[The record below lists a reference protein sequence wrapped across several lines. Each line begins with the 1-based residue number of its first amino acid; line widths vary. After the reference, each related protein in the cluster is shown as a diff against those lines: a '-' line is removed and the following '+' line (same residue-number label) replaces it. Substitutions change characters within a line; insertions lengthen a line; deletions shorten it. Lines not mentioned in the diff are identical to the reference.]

1 MPFFLFTAGFLTAFF
16 CTKTLIEGESQE
28 EANLSGDQ
36 KTKSSGRLNETDTR
50 LTSSSWKNLDYHDYQ
65 SISCIHL
72 QKHLSLVMKENP
84 CLLEHITSSI
94 IGRGDMNMLSFL
106 EYSIAA
112 RNSSHVYRDQHE
124 PQHEPQLFELVKQ
137 SRWKQ
142 LRRNLKG
149 RKGIDRCRQRD
160 DTGLTLLGIAL
171 GYHAPLDIIELIITI
186 DPDQLI
192 AVDIYGSNALHIA
205 CLNGAPFTSITYV
218 LKKCSVLA
226 SSRDKDD
233 RVPLHHVTECICR
246 NEIEFVEGLKVI
258 NALCDCDPTMIHAQD
273 RKDKCPLDIVHGMRM
288 NNDNDLSGLE
298 LELEHRES
306 RRKRLVKL
314 CWFLRRI
321 SFQVYRQKKEKW
333 EQNQACY
340 KNAIKTIPV

>member
-1 MPFFLFTAGFLTAFF
+1 
-16 CTKTLIEGESQE
+16 
-28 EANLSGDQ
+28 
-36 KTKSSGRLNETDTR
+36 
-50 LTSSSWKNLDYHDYQ
+50 
-65 SISCIHL
+65 
-72 QKHLSLVMKENP
+72 
-84 CLLEHITSSI
+84 
-94 IGRGDMNMLSFL
+94 MLSFL
-106 EYSIAA
+106 ESSIAA
-112 RNSSHVYRDQHE
+112 RNSSHVYRDQH
-124 PQHEPQLFELVKQ
+124 QHEPPLFELVKQ

-142 LRRNLKG
+142 LRLNLKG
-149 RKGIDRCRQRD
+149 KVGIDRCQQRD
-160 DTGLTLLGIAL
+160 ETGLTLLGIAL

-192 AVDIYGSNALHIA
+192 AVDIFGANALHIA
-205 CLNGAPFTSITYV
+205 CLNGAPFKTITYI

-246 NEIEFVEGLKVI
+246 DEVEFVEGLKII

-273 RKDKCPLDIVHGMRM
+273 RKDRSALDIVHVMRR

-298 LELEHRES
+298 LEHREA
-306 RRKRLVKL
+306 RLKRLVKL

-321 SFQVYRQKKEKW
+321 SFQVYRQQKKKW

-340 KNAIKTIPV
+340 KNAIKKRVG